1 MKFRLF
7 AASILALVT
16 SVTLTALPATSHE
29 QLVDQEPKSGQ
40 VLEAGIAEVR
50 LSFSDDLISLDNSA
64 GSEIVILDENQ
75 NPVNNGC
82 AVIDART
89 AIARADI
96 DTPGT
101 YQVGW
106 RVVSGD
112 GHPIS
117 GNFSFVVENN
127 SGYIAD
133 PDYLFTECANP
144 YNPES
149 LVVESQ
155 TPEYLYWFL
164 WASLP
169 LAAVGLF
176 LLLRSKNKSSGDNRK
191 HPEQKTEN

>member
-16 SVTLTALPATSHE
+16 SVTLTALPASSHE

-40 VLEAGIAEVR
+40 VLEAGISEVR

-64 GSEIVILDENQ
+64 GSEIVILDSNQ

-191 HPEQKTEN
+191 DPEQKTEN

>member
-16 SVTLTALPATSHE
+16 SVTLTALPASSHE

-40 VLEAGIAEVR
+40 VLEAGISEVR

-64 GSEIVILDENQ
+64 GSEIVILDSNQ

-117 GNFSFVVENN
+117 GSFSFVVENN

>member
-7 AASILALVT
+7 ASSMLALVT
-16 SVTLTALPATSHE
+16 TVTLTALPATAHE
-29 QLVDQEPKSGQ
+29 QLVDQEPKPGQ
-40 VLEAGIAEVR
+40 ILEAGIAEVK
-50 LSFSDDLISLDNSA
+50 LSFSDDLISLENSA
-64 GSEIVILDENQ
+64 GSEIVILDSNQ

-82 AVIDART
+82 AVIDGRT

-96 DTPGT
+96 DRPGT

-117 GNFSFVVENN
+117 GSFSFVVENN
-127 SGYIAD
+127 TGYIAD

-144 YNPES
+144 YNPEA
-149 LVVESQ
+149 LGVEVQ
-155 TPEYLYWFL
+155 TPEYLYWLL
-164 WASLP
+164 WASIP

-176 LLLRSKNKSSGDNRK
+176 LLLRSKNKGSGNNRK
-191 HPEQKTEN
+191 DPKKKAEN

>member
-16 SVTLTALPATSHE
+16 SVTLTARPATSYE

-144 YNPES
+144 YDPES

-155 TPEYLYWFL
+155 TPEYVYWLL

>member
-7 AASILALVT
+7 AASMLALAT
-16 SVTLTALPATSHE
+16 TLTLTALPATAHE
-29 QLVDQEPKSGQ
+29 QLVDQEPKPGQ
-40 VLEAGIAEVR
+40 ILEAGIAEVK

-64 GSEIVILDENQ
+64 GSEIVILDSNQ

-117 GNFSFVVENN
+117 GSFSFVVENN

-133 PDYLFTECANP
+133 TDYLFTECANP
-144 YNPES
+144 YDPES
-149 LVVESQ
+149 SSVETQS
-155 TPEYLYWFL
+155 PEYLYWLL
-164 WASLP
+164 WASIP
-169 LAAVGLF
+169 MAALGLS
-176 LLLRSKNKSSGDNRK
+176 LLLRSKNKGSGNNRK
-191 HPEQKTEN
+191 DPEKKTEN

>member
-1 MKFRLF
+1 M
-7 AASILALVT
+7 LALVT
-16 SVTLTALPATSHE
+16 TVTLTALPATAHE
-29 QLVDQEPKSGQ
+29 QLVDQEPKPGQ
-40 VLEAGIAEVR
+40 ILEAGITEVK

-64 GSEIVILDENQ
+64 GSEIVILDSNQ

-82 AVIDART
+82 AVIDGRT

-96 DTPGT
+96 DRPGT

-117 GNFSFVVENN
+117 GSFSFVVENN

-144 YNPES
+144 YDPES
-149 LVVESQ
+149 LAVENQ
-155 TPEYLYWFL
+155 TPAYLYWLL
-164 WASLP
+164 WASIP
-169 LAAVGLF
+169 LVAVGLF
-176 LLLRSKNKSSGDNRK
+176 LLLRSKNKSPSNNRK
-191 HPEQKTEN
+191 NPEKKTEN

>member
-7 AASILALVT
+7 AASMLALAT
-16 SVTLTALPATSHE
+16 TLTLTALPANAHE
-29 QLVDQEPKSGQ
+29 QLVDQEPKPGQ
-40 VLEAGIAEVR
+40 ILEAGIAEVK

-64 GSEIVILDENQ
+64 GSEIVILDSNQ

-117 GNFSFVVENN
+117 GSFSFVVENN

-133 PDYLFTECANP
+133 PNYLFTECANP

-149 LVVESQ
+149 LVVASQ

-191 HPEQKTEN
+191 DPEQKTEN

>member
-64 GSEIVILDENQ
+64 GSEIVILDSNQ

-117 GNFSFVVENN
+117 GSFSFVVENN

-144 YNPES
+144 YDPES

-155 TPEYLYWFL
+155 TPEYVYWLL

>member
-16 SVTLTALPATSHE
+16 SVTLTALPASSHE
-29 QLVDQEPKSGQ
+29 QLVDQEPKPGQ

-117 GNFSFVVENN
+117 GSFSFVVENN

-144 YNPES
+144 YDPES

-155 TPEYLYWFL
+155 TPEYLYWLL

>member
-16 SVTLTALPATSHE
+16 SVTLTALPASSHE

-40 VLEAGIAEVR
+40 VLEAGISEVR

-64 GSEIVILDENQ
+64 GSEIVILDSNQ

-89 AIARADI
+89 AIARANI

-117 GNFSFVVENN
+117 GSFSFVVENN

-144 YNPES
+144 YDPES

-155 TPEYLYWFL
+155 TPEYLYWLL

-191 HPEQKTEN
+191 DPEQKTEN

>member
-29 QLVDQEPKSGQ
+29 QLVNQEPKSGQ

-64 GSEIVILDENQ
+64 GSEIVILDSNQ

-117 GNFSFVVENN
+117 GSFSFVVENN

>member
-29 QLVDQEPKSGQ
+29 QLVNQEPKSGQ

-117 GNFSFVVENN
+117 GSFSFVVENN

-144 YNPES
+144 YDPES

-155 TPEYLYWFL
+155 TPEYLYWLL

>member
-29 QLVDQEPKSGQ
+29 QLVNQEPKSGQ

-64 GSEIVILDENQ
+64 GSEIVILDSNQ

-155 TPEYLYWFL
+155 TPEYVYWLL

>member
-1 MKFRLF
+1 M
-7 AASILALVT
+7 LALAT
-16 SVTLTALPATSHE
+16 TLTLTALPANAHE
-29 QLVDQEPKSGQ
+29 QLVDQEPKPGQ
-40 VLEAGIAEVR
+40 ILEAGIAEVK

-64 GSEIVILDENQ
+64 GSEIVILDSNQ

-101 YQVGW
+101 YEVGW

-117 GNFSFVVENN
+117 GSFSFVVENN

-144 YNPES
+144 YDPE
-149 LVVESQ
+149 LLAVETK
-155 TPEYLYWFL
+155 TPGYSYWLL
-164 WASLP
+164 WASIP

-176 LLLRSKNKSSGDNRK
+176 LLLRSKNKGSGNNRK
-191 HPEQKTEN
+191 DPEKKTKN

>member
-16 SVTLTALPATSHE
+16 SVTLTALPASSHE

-40 VLEAGIAEVR
+40 VLEAGISEVR

-117 GNFSFVVENN
+117 GSFSFVVENN

-133 PDYLFTECANP
+133 PNYLFTECANP

-149 LVVESQ
+149 LVVASQ

-191 HPEQKTEN
+191 DPEQKTEN